1 MRRARDNRGAA
12 RSALAAAQ
20 RFERQRRPGIR
31 SCPSPLA
38 ASSSSQLRR
47 GQQLG
52 RAPPSPYSYTGGRA
66 AHCACGASASWERGS
81 VTAGG
86 AAEVPRP
93 VPSPIGLAFT
103 AGFTAGFFLI
113 AAAVAPAIWVT
124 AKG

>member
-20 RFERQRRPGIR
+20 RFERHRTPEIR

-38 ASSSSQLRR
+38 ASSSQPAQARATARS
-47 GQQLG
+47 
-52 RAPPSPYSYTGGRA
+52 RAPRPLQLTGGRA

-81 VTAGG
+81 VTVGG

-93 VPSPIGLAFT
+93 VPSPMGLAFT
-103 AGFTAGFFLI
+103 AGFTAGFLI
-113 AAAVAPAIWVT
+113 AAAVAPAIRVT